1 MAVEATAAVEAEA
14 STVVEV
20 PVLAGFTA
28 ADLTVADPTA
38 VVAAVEAATPDEA
51 RVASADAGDMA
62 AQEGPP
68 WAGPLAHRA
77 PGTPIVTAAPA
88 ILPRAFIPLH
98 PAATRAWALA
108 RDRPVPRDQATRP
121 SLPIVLRLPT
131 GNGIPS
137 EVNTRRPEP
146 HMEQSPAGRERPR
159 LLPSV
164 TLLAYIPLPLPVK
177 PGSAVATASA
187 AAIGVAD
194 GDGAAGGDG
203 DLVGDG
209 GGDSAGVRSGPARLI
224 GITRGGG
231 TITIRLTFTPIHN
244 PMTRGS

>member
-14 STVVEV
+14 SAVVEV

-68 WAGPLAHRA
+68 WAGPLAHRV

-88 ILPRAFIPLH
+88 ILLRAFIPLH
-98 PAATRAWALA
+98 PAAKAWALA
-108 RDRPVPRDQATRP
+108 RDQATRP
-121 SLPIVLRLPT
+121 SLPIALRLPT

-164 TLLAYIPLPLPVK
+164 TLLAHIPLPLPVK

-224 GITRGGG
+224 GITRGGA